1 MVAWYLAGD
10 QPRFEDI
17 RRRGRDRMTWQEGRT
32 ESTTVRLLLDRWWLV
47 AGIGLV
53 GVIAGYWLSV
63 VNPSVY
69 QSVSK
74 FVIAA
79 DDSIEDPGD
88 VAAALGVLRNRQVTV
103 TFAEILQSQT
113 LLDRAT
119 KEIDATTSDFEST
132 GVVLPESNVV
142 SLTVSGPDPEVVRQ
156 VNEIIGTAAGEDL
169 ASLYPIYQAL
179 LLESAKTPSAPASP
193 VPIRDAL
200 FGGAVGVFL
209 GLVAAVV
216 WPVADPQASAPIG
229 IESARIRKRAEAGSE
244 T

>member
-1 MVAWYLAGD
+1 
-10 QPRFEDI
+10 
-17 RRRGRDRMTWQEGRT
+17 MTWWKPRT
-32 ESTTVRLLLDRWWLV
+32 ENTTVRLLLDRWWLV
-47 AGIGLV
+47 AGITLV
-53 GVIAGYWLSV
+53 GAIAAYWLSV
-63 VNPSVY
+63 LNPSVY

-74 FVIAA
+74 FVIAT

-113 LLDRAT
+113 LLDRAMR
-119 KEIDATTSDFEST
+119 EVGATSPGFEST

-142 SLTVSGPDPEVVRQ
+142 SLTVSGPEAAVVRE
-156 VNEIIGTAAGEDL
+156 VNEVIGNAAGDDL
-169 ASLYPIYQAL
+169 SSLYPIYQAL

-200 FGGAVGVFL
+200 FGAAVGAFL

-229 IESARIRKRAEAGSE
+229 IDTARIRKRAEAGSE
-244 T
+244 S

>member
-1 MVAWYLAGD
+1 
-10 QPRFEDI
+10 
-17 RRRGRDRMTWQEGRT
+17 MTWQEPKT
-32 ESTTVRLLLDRWWLV
+32 ESTTMRLLLDRWWLV
-47 AGIGLV
+47 AGIALV
-53 GVIAGYWLSV
+53 GAIAAYWLSLL
-63 VNPSVY
+63 NPSVY
-69 QSVSK
+69 QSVSM
-74 FVIAA
+74 FVIAT

-113 LLDRAT
+113 LLDRAVR
-119 KEIDATTSDFEST
+119 EVGATSPGFEST

-142 SLTVSGPDPEVVRQ
+142 SLTVSGPEAEVVRE
-156 VNEIIGTAAGEDL
+156 VNEVIGTAAGEDL

-200 FGGAVGVFL
+200 FGAAVGAFL

-229 IESARIRKRAEAGSE
+229 IETARIPERAEAGSE
-244 T
+244 S

>member
-1 MVAWYLAGD
+1 
-10 QPRFEDI
+10 
-17 RRRGRDRMTWQEGRT
+17 MTRQEGRT

-47 AGIGLV
+47 AGIALV
-53 GVIAGYWLSV
+53 GAIAGYWLSV

-74 FVIAA
+74 FVIAT

-119 KEIDATTSDFEST
+119 REIDATTSDFESA

-156 VNEIIGTAAGEDL
+156 VNEIIGAAAGEDL

-200 FGGAVGVFL
+200 FGGAVGFFL

-216 WPVADPQASAPIG
+216 WPVSDPQASAPIG
-229 IESARIRKRAEAGSE
+229 IESARIRKQAEAGSE
-244 T
+244 S